1 MASILHG
8 DFPENKITFD
18 ERIDISKVDSHQ
30 FQNTNLQTAFKK
42 Q

>member
-8 DFPENKITFD
+8 DFPQNKMTVH
-18 ERIDISKVDSHQ
+18 ERIDISKVDSHKI
-30 FQNTNLQTAFKK
+30 QNTNLQTAFKK